1 MVKTHRKRH
10 GGATRK
16 RRPSSSLSAFQK
28 EITIVF
34 FEMLLTVKLFHWNTY
49 SHAVHKATDE
59 LYGELNSHMDKF
71 IEILLGKSGARIDL
85 MKQNTIRL
93 NNLKTLDQ
101 LISKVNDFKSYL
113 VGLSH
118 HKGLSS
124 MTNTDLLNI
133 RDEILGNMN
142 KFLYLLSQK

>member
-1 MVKTHRKRH
+1 MPKTHRKRY

-16 RRPSSSLSAFQK
+16 RRSSSNLSSFQK
-28 EITIVF
+28 EITVVF
-34 FEMLLTVKLFHWNTY
+34 FEMLLTVKLFHWNTH
-49 SHAVHKATDE
+49 SHSVHKATDE
-59 LYGELNSHMDKF
+59 LYGELNSHMDDF
-71 IEILLGKSGARIDL
+71 IEILLGKSGTRIDFGNQ
-85 MKQNTIRL
+85 KTIQL
-93 NNLKTLDQ
+93 NNLKSLDQ
-101 LISKVNDFKSYL
+101 LIKKVNDFKSYL

-133 RDEILGNMN
+133 RDEILGDMN

>member
-1 MVKTHRKRH
+1 MPKTHRKRY

-16 RRPSSSLSAFQK
+16 RRSSSNLAAFQK
-28 EITIVF
+28 EITVVF
-34 FEMLLTVKLFHWNTY
+34 FEMLLTVKLFHWNTH
-49 SHAVHKATDE
+49 SHSVHKATDE

-71 IEILLGKSGARIDL
+71 IEVLLGKSSSRIDFGNQ
-85 MKQNTIRL
+85 KTIQL
-93 NNLKTLDQ
+93 NNLKSLDH

-124 MTNTDLLNI
+124 MTNSDLLNI
-133 RDEILGNMN
+133 RDEILGDMN